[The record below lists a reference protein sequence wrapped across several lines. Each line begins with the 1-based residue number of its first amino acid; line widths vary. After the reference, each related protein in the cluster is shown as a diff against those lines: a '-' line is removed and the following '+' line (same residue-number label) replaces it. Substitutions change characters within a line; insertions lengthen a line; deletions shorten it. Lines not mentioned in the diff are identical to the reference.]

1 MTRRNENTNT
11 TRPRNM
17 DKYDRPAESWDSKP
31 GILNALTETVL
42 NPFFV
47 LGRR

>member
-1 MTRRNENTNT
+1 MSKRNEQTNT
-11 TRPRNM
+11 ARPRNM
-17 DKYDRPAESWDSKP
+17 DKYDRPAENWDAES